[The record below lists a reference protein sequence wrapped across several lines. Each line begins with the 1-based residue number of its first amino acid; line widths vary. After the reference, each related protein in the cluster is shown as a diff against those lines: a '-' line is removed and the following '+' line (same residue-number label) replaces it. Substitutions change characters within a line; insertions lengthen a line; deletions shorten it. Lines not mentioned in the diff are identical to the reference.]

1 MIYRMMPSGDEIAVQ
16 SLRLH
21 ARETPHSPAVLA
33 PGRTSLTFAAMT
45 AHVEYLSQALVDA
58 GLGPNDALAAVLP
71 DDAETLCAFIGT
83 CPVTSFAPLNPS
95 LRDGEYESAL
105 VDLRPSALMVPAGEP
120 SPAAGAAKR
129 LGIPIIE
136 THSTPERGAGTF
148 TLAGSRTATSAVPAV
163 PAAGDAALQLQTSA
177 TTGRAKF
184 VCLTH
189 ANIAAMAHAGAQA
202 IMLSRADRFLNMMP
216 MFHLQGLLSALQQ
229 LTVGGSVVCAWP
241 FEADRFGAW
250 IAEFQPTWYTGGPA
264 LHRTI
269 LTLCLENPE
278 ILARWR
284 PRFVR
289 SIGSALPPA
298 LLSELEGT
306 LRVPVVEGY
315 GLTETGAV
323 TSTPL
328 QPYAAKAGSAGVRIA
343 PGVEIMDE
351 AGNLLPAGRQGEIVV
366 RGPNVMR
373 EYRNNGQA
381 TCAAFQ
387 GGWFRTGDL
396 GRFDDE
402 GYLFVTGRI
411 KEIINRGGEK
421 ILPGEVDRALLA
433 HPAVADAAAFAI
445 PHPGLGEDL
454 AAAVVPRGGMS
465 LDEAALREFLDAR
478 LAAYKS
484 PRFLMFV
491 ERIPRS
497 ASGKV
502 QRWRL
507 AEELAGMQ
515 KARASAPTAPR
526 SDDERKLAGI
536 WAAALGKPVP
546 GIDDDFFELGG
557 HSLASTIVLAGIE
570 HTFGVKLR
578 DYALMEAPT
587 IRLLAARL
595 RADGLK
601 GRVVAMQPEGSMP
614 AFFMVRPL
622 PLYRPLAARLGNA
635 RPFLALAMPGREQ
648 LAGES
653 DVPNV
658 ARRLASAV
666 RQWQPKGPYFL
677 GGWCAD
683 GVLAFEMAQQLM
695 SQGEKVALVAL
706 FDSPSPASLRK
717 RPFGF
722 KVSRYLG
729 AVEWSLRY
737 HVASIRQLAAGE
749 ALAYIWERLAAF
761 ARSVAGAIRSVA
773 MRRPRSTDTARGEGN
788 PTGIHPR
795 IRTYEPQPY
804 SGRLCLFRAS
814 GRRMGWIGDPSY
826 GWEAVARGGLA
837 VHEAPGD
844 HVTMFLPPHVDT
856 LARVLAADLELVSS
870 EVEPPSHP
878 TADMAAEPRL

>member
-1 MIYRMMPSGDEIAVQ
+1 
-16 SLRLH
+16 
-21 ARETPHSPAVLA
+21 
-33 PGRTSLTFAAMT
+33 
-45 AHVEYLSQALVDA
+45 
-58 GLGPNDALAAVLP
+58 
-71 DDAETLCAFIGT
+71 
-83 CPVTSFAPLNPS
+83 
-95 LRDGEYESAL
+95 
-105 VDLRPSALMVPAGEP
+105 
-120 SPAAGAAKR
+120 
-129 LGIPIIE
+129 
-136 THSTPERGAGTF
+136 
-148 TLAGSRTATSAVPAV
+148 
-163 PAAGDAALQLQTSA
+163 
-177 TTGRAKF
+177 
-184 VCLTH
+184 
-189 ANIAAMAHAGAQA
+189 
-202 IMLSRADRFLNMMP
+202 
-216 MFHLQGLLSALQQ
+216 
-229 LTVGGSVVCAWP
+229 
-241 FEADRFGAW
+241 
-250 IAEFQPTWYTGGPA
+250 
-264 LHRTI
+264 
-269 LTLCLENPE
+269 
-278 ILARWR
+278 
-284 PRFVR
+284 
-289 SIGSALPPA
+289 
-298 LLSELEGT
+298 
-306 LRVPVVEGY
+306 
-315 GLTETGAV
+315 
-323 TSTPL
+323 
-328 QPYAAKAGSAGVRIA
+328 
-343 PGVEIMDE
+343 
-351 AGNLLPAGRQGEIVV
+351 
-366 RGPNVMR
+366 
-373 EYRNNGQA
+373 
-381 TCAAFQ
+381 
-387 GGWFRTGDL
+387 
-396 GRFDDE
+396 
-402 GYLFVTGRI
+402 
-411 KEIINRGGEK
+411 
-421 ILPGEVDRALLA
+421 
-433 HPAVADAAAFAI
+433 
-445 PHPGLGEDL
+445 
-454 AAAVVPRGGMS
+454 MS